1 MVRDCRRKKWLLKY
15 CKSKRTRKSAVKVFP
30 RIDCIGKT
38 RLMAISID
46 MLTQKS
52 KILWVLPLDNEL

>member
-1 MVRDCRRKKWLLKY
+1 MLKY
-15 CKSKRTRKSAVKVFP
+15 CKSKRTRKSAVKDFP

>member
-1 MVRDCRRKKWLLKY
+1 LRKRWLWKY

-30 RIDCIGKT
+30 RIDCIGKIKP
-38 RLMAISID
+38 MAVSID

-52 KILWVLPLDNEL
+52 KILWGPASRQRTIDK